1 MRNLESNALILVRRQ
16 ALADV
21 SLCFSCV
28 CCSLRAARHVVSA
41 AYCDVSTA
49 LSHASGAGLPK
60 LTQACTSTCVP
71 QEGLLN
77 EVVYPLLTV
86 QVGNTTS
93 MRERFSMSVFL
104 FTGVYAALHLH
115 AFGWGKP

>member
-1 MRNLESNALILVRRQ
+1 VRNLESNALILVRRQ

-28 CCSLRAARHVVSA
+28 CCFATCCSPRCFSGLLRREHSPVPRVWR
-41 AYCDVSTA
+41 
-49 LSHASGAGLPK
+49 G

-93 MRERFSMSVFL
+93 MRERFGMSVFL